1 MKARLLAWAERIDA
15 LSLRE
20 RTLLFLTA
28 AVILVVLVNTML
40 LDPLLAEQKQLSA
53 RMLQNQGQISAAQ
66 VQIQIL
72 ATTSRVDPNQA
83 QHAKLARL
91 TERLRELDQTLLD
104 NEKGL
109 VAPER
114 MVGLLQDIL
123 SRNQGLSL
131 ISLKSLPVKNLVDTN
146 KTEPQK
152 SSPQQFIYKHGV
164 EIIVQGEYLD
174 LLNYLASLEKLPWQM
189 YWSDANLKVEQ
200 YPKSTLSLTLYT
212 LSLDKKWLSV

>member
-1 MKARLLAWAERIDA
+1 MKARLLAWGERIDA

-20 RTLLFLTA
+20 RTLLFLA
-28 AVILVVLVNTML
+28 AAAILVLLVNTVL
-40 LDPLLAEQKQLSA
+40 LNPLLAEQKQLSA
-53 RMLQNQGQISAAQ
+53 RMLQNQGQISATQ

-72 ATTSRVDPNQA
+72 ATTSRIDPNQA
-83 QHAKLARL
+83 QHAKLAQL
-91 TERLRELDQTLLD
+91 TEHLRQIDQTLLD

-131 ISLKSLPVKNLVDTN
+131 ISLKSLPVKNLIDTS
-146 KTEPQK
+146 KTDPQK
-152 SSPQQFIYKHGV
+152 NSPKQFIYKHGV
-164 EIIVQGEYLD
+164 EVIVQGEYFD

>member
-1 MKARLLAWAERIDA
+1 MKARLLAWGERIDA

-20 RTLLFLTA
+20 RTLLFVTA
-28 AVILVVLVNTML
+28 AVILVVLVNTL
-40 LDPLLAEQKQLSA
+40 LLNPLLAEQKQLSA

-66 VQIQIL
+66 LQIQVL

-83 QHAKLARL
+83 QQAKLAQL

-123 SRNQGLSL
+123 SRNEGLSL
-131 ISLKSLPVKNLVDTN
+131 VSLKSLPVKNLVDT

-152 SSPQQFIYKHGV
+152 NSPQQFIYKHGV

-212 LSLDKKWLSV
+212 LSLDRKWLSV